1 MGSREKSPRA
11 VWVAMRVIPH
21 EPELRAWLRRS
32 RIDESEAD
40 EIVQEAYCRLAA
52 LPEVDHIDHPRA
64 YFFSIAKN
72 LLLRRL
78 RRADVVPIEALA
90 EIETMDP
97 APDPESSVAAQLMR
111 ERLAAFMEDLP
122 ERCRRILKLRKLQ
135 GYSQREIA
143 AMLGITESVVENQVQ
158 YGIRSLM
165 RAWAKAEADSANRL
179 NNYRKGANGNQ

>member
-1 MGSREKSPRA
+1 MRSHNRNPRA
-11 VWVAMRVIPH
+11 LWLALRIIPY

-32 RIDESEAD
+32 RIEDSEAD

-64 YFFSIAKN
+64 YFFSVAKN
-72 LLLRRL
+72 LLVRRL

-90 EIETMDP
+90 EIETLDP
-97 APDPESSVAAQLMR
+97 AANPESIVAAQLMR
-111 ERLAAFMEDLP
+111 KRLDDFIEELP

-135 GYSQREIA
+135 GYSQKEIA

-158 YGIRSLM
+158 YGVRSLM
-165 RAWAKAEADSANRL
+165 RAWAKAEADAVNRWDS
-179 NNYRKGANGNQ
+179 YRKGSNGR